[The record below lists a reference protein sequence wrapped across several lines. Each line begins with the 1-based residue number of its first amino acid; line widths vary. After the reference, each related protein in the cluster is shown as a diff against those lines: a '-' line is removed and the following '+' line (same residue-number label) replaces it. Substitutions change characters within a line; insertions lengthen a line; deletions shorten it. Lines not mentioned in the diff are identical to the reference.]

1 MYTGSSINPSMNN
14 IGKNSQFQNR
24 PSGFAIIQLR
34 HPDPT
39 KVIAP
44 EQPLHLGQAYINP
57 YQGNGQPQY
66 NADIAQII
74 RVLEPRVVHESVSQ
88 PEPKVIPQEKTDK
101 PISTVGTRVQS
112 LTDSVD
118 ETTALAVTAGLGGLV
133 TGMLLHSK
141 LGTKNVPTKNIA
153 SKSDITDT
161 VIKMMPELI
170 KAVATGTTMI
180 ATAVG
185 ISNWLNQET
194 PERLRARLEAT
205 KGN

>member
-1 MYTGSSINPSMNN
+1 MYTGNSINPSVNNHN

-24 PSGFAIIQLR
+24 PGGFAIIQLR
-34 HPDPT
+34 HPDPI

-44 EQPLHLGQAYINP
+44 EQSLQSLYVQQPHINH
-57 YQGNGQPQY
+57 YHGNGQTQHS
-66 NADIAQII
+66 DIARII
-74 RVLEPRVVHESVSQ
+74 KVLEPRLAQESVPQAVSQ
-88 PEPKVIPQEKTDK
+88 ETADK
-101 PISTVGTRVQS
+101 PTQNLRGKMQS
-112 LTDSVD
+112 LTDSID
-118 ETTALAVTAGLGGLV
+118 DTTALAVTAGLGGLV

-141 LGTKNVPTKNIA
+141 LGAKNAIPNKVP
-153 SKSDITDT
+153 SKSEITDS

-170 KAVATGTTMI
+170 KAVATGTTMV

-185 ISNWLNQET
+185 LSSWLNQET